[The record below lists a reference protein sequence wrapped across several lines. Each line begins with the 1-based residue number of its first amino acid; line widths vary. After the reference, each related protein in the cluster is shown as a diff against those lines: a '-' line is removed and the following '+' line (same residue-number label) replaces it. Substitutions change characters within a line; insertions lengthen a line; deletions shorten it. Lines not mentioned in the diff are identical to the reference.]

1 MTLDKSI
8 FSAQNKTKQKLSTID
23 KAKKK
28 RSYAIE

>member
-28 RSYAIE
+28 KLCI